1 MKSKAQI
8 AYEAYV
14 RAIPN
19 GTTLPEWEHLPS
31 ALQDAWTA
39 AALAVTAVA
48 MARPVHLHE

>member
-19 GTTLPEWEHLPS
+19 GTTLPEWDRLPI

-39 AALAVTAVA
+39 AVLAVIAGA
-48 MARPVHLHE
+48 MVRPALTSE